1 MSHNDGDL
9 AYDMYCSDLQQEL
22 EDEHRWFKF
31 WFKLQEFNSR
41 NPKRIS
47 ISRDSEQAT
56 EEVESMM
63 KSLHRIEEELI
74 KLQHTLNS
82 KY

>member
-1 MSHNDGDL
+1 MSYKSDDL
-9 AYDMYCSDLQQEL
+9 AYDMYCSDLQQEV
-22 EDEHRWFKF
+22 EDENRWFKF